1 MTTTHP
7 QLVNDLCPLVLLESF
22 LDQAIR
28 YSINTLALR
37 ARLGRMQQRQYMES
51 LESGFDDNSEYAW
64 SFTDF
69 EQARTEMAELQLKMR
84 NTFSLVDKLYART
97 AGGEMMPKLL
107 IRSML
112 FEFLRTCFS
121 DILPG
126 SESARAAPTRRRHV
140 SADALQNATRDTACS
155 QYEIARKDIEQHRLW
170 ALVRPARPPSV
181 VLQQFLMLS
190 AQVGELQRKSLEMAT
205 PLRVGVGWYKLLT
218 QLLAH
223 LALSAR
229 EFGEYSNEQALQ
241 AIDLVSPST
250 DDRKI
255 LYPMLWS
262 RAEQEFISGFDD
274 SWKNVRELVEALDG
288 PESASAIESLY
299 AISSSHGFCELLFR
313 YMETALHHM
322 QPPILDLY
330 YNISQTCQ
338 VPPGFFETPDQNAT
352 LPEHSQL
359 VGQNSMI
366 GDSEDASLLML
377 DPFSPQASS
386 SASRLMA
393 LSSAGVDNNEN
404 GQSPS
409 ERVAQAHAYHVM
421 AMSAKRATL
430 KPGSNTVTD
439 SPTEN
444 VLSQQSRLGERN
456 HSTPIRSRA
465 LLLACDGDDS
475 GMSDVEMSPSQH
487 AAIKRQKSSDFALI
501 GDANTTPPRRK
512 SGVDVSALDDDSMDV
527 ENTVVVESPSALL
540 SAKHDRRVRDGVQRT
555 HTPPTLHLTP
565 EIESA
570 DTGPDAANRQLSRN
584 NPSAMTTPKSQRVAA
599 RYVST
604 WEQGDVEGG
613 GRQHRRRHDVD
624 DLGTPNTLRV
634 NKMQPPPQT
643 LLSPKNIAAAQR
655 RNTQLNALAA
665 KTTGGSTNGDNG
677 GYPVHTP
684 ERTKVAAVNCQSAQV
699 TPEHQVGLTA
709 DIRARSASRYVIRK
723 EQGDVEG
730 GGRKHRKRQRGHET
744 VYLDL

>member
-1 MTTTHP
+1 MTTTQP
-7 QLVNDLCPLVLLESF
+7 RMANDLCPLVLLESF

-84 NTFSLVDKLYART
+84 NTFGLVDKLYART

-126 SESARAAPTRRRHV
+126 SESTKAAPTRRRHV
-140 SADALQNATRDTACS
+140 SADALLNATRDTASS
-155 QYEIARKDIEQHRLW
+155 QYETARKSIEQHRLW
-170 ALVRPARPPSV
+170 ALLRPARPPSV

-205 PLRVGVGWYKLLT
+205 PLRVGVGWYKLLA

-229 EFGEYSNEQALQ
+229 EFGEYTNEQTLQ
-241 AIDLVSPST
+241 AMDLVSPST
-250 DDRKI
+250 DDRRV

-262 RAEQEFISGFDD
+262 RAEQEFIPGFDE
-274 SWKNVRELVEALDG
+274 SWKNVRKLVEALDG
-288 PESASAIESLY
+288 SESASAIESLY
-299 AISSSHGFCELLFR
+299 GISSSHGFCELLFR

-338 VPPGFFETPDQNAT
+338 VPPGFFGTPDQNAT

-359 VGQNSMI
+359 VGQSIMI
-366 GDSEDASLLML
+366 GDSEDARLLML

-386 SASRLMA
+386 SVSRLMS

-409 ERVAQAHAYHVM
+409 ERVAQAHAYHAM

-430 KPGSNTVTD
+430 KHGSNTVTD

-444 VLSQQSRLGERN
+444 VLSQQSRLEERN

-465 LLLACDGDDS
+465 LMLACDGDDS

-512 SGVDVSALDDDSMDV
+512 SGVEASALDDDNMDV

-565 EIESA
+565 GIEFA
-570 DTGPDAANRQLSRN
+570 DTGSAANRQSSRN
-584 NPSAMTTPKSQRVAA
+584 NSSAMTTPKSQRAVA

-624 DLGTPNTLRV
+624 DLGTPNALRV

-655 RNTQLNALAA
+655 RNTQLNALTA
-665 KTTGGSTNGDNG
+665 KTIGGSTNGDIGNH
-677 GYPVHTP
+677 PAHTP
-684 ERTKVAAVNCQSAQV
+684 VRAKASAANRQSAQV

-730 GGRKHRKRQRGHET
+730 GGRKHRKRQRDHET
-744 VYLDL
+744 AYFDF